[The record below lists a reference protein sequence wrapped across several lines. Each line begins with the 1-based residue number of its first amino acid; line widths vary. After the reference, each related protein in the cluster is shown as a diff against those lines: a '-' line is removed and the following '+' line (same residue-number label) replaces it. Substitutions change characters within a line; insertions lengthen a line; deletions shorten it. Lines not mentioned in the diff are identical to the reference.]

1 MLNATARL
9 AAAALGLALVAALP
23 ATASAAAYLKLGDI
37 KGESTDATAPSP
49 APAAGKLQGAGE
61 PPPAALLLP
70 AVQKV
75 REAAAA
81 NPGKPRGATGATR
94 R

>member
-1 MLNATARL
+1 MFNATARL
-9 AAAALGLALVAALP
+9 AAARGLALVAALP
-23 ATASAAAYLKLGDI
+23 ATASAAGYLKLGDI

-75 REAAAA
+75 REAAA